1 MIRALFSAASG
12 LNAQQLETD
21 VIANN
26 IANVSTPGF
35 KRDRLNFEDLL
46 YQTFR
51 DAGSET
57 VAGQQIP
64 TGLKVGL
71 GVRPLSTEKIFMNG
85 SMQTTENPLDL
96 GIMGDGFFVVQLPD
110 GSEAY
115 TRDGAFKLDSNGQ
128 VVTSAGNL
136 LSPAI
141 SIAAEAV
148 QITISQD
155 GNVSTTSPDG
165 TSQTVGQVQLARFQ
179 NPGGL
184 RAMGGNL
191 FQASDASGTAEL
203 GTAGENGFGL
213 IAQGYIENSN
223 VQIVEEMVNLI
234 IAQRA
239 FESNS
244 KAVQAA
250 DEMLNVTNSLKR

>member
-1 MIRALFSAASG
+1 
-12 LNAQQLETD
+12 
-21 VIANN
+21 
-26 IANVSTPGF
+26 
-35 KRDRLNFEDLL
+35 
-46 YQTFR
+46 
-51 DAGSET
+51 
-57 VAGQQIP
+57 
-64 TGLKVGL
+64 
-71 GVRPLSTEKIFMNG
+71 
-85 SMQTTENPLDL
+85 
-96 GIMGDGFFVVQLPD
+96 VVQLAD

-115 TRDGAFKLDSNGQ
+115 TRDGTFKRDSNGQ
-128 VVTSAGNL
+128 VVSSAGNV

-141 SIAAEAV
+141 DIPPDAI

-155 GNVSTTSPDG
+155 GNVSITNPDG
-165 TSQTVGQVQLARFQ
+165 TTQTIGQIQIARFQ

-184 RAMGGNL
+184 RAKGGNL
-191 FQASDASGTAEL
+191 FQESAASGASEL

-250 DEMLNVTNSLKR
+250 DEMLNVINSLKR